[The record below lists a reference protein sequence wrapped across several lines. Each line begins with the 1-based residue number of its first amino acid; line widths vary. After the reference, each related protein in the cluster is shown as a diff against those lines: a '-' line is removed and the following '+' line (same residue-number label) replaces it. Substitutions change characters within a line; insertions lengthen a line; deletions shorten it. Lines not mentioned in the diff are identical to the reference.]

1 MLTFLKINTP
11 SFISTYVAI
20 NEYDFYI
27 DYYIL
32 AKQHYRFIN
41 TFSTALLIIVFL
53 PIIIL
58 EIAYFIA
65 SGMYIHENI
74 INKYY
79 LVLSILYYYIFLW
92 IFFYT
97 FIQSMYIIDTTF
109 NYYYYENINAEAKNY
124 FLFLSISTFLH
135 SFTVVLIVVDKF
147 KVAYLKNLF
156 ICTLLFN
163 TTLIVHSFYSITIIL
178 IVVYIF
184 FLEVCLVVNLLKKTV
199 SSLLKE

>member
-1 MLTFLKINTP
+1 MISLINYHL
-11 SFISTYVAI
+11 F
-20 NEYDFYI
+20 
-27 DYYIL
+27 
-32 AKQHYRFIN
+32 
-41 TFSTALLIIVFL
+41 
-53 PIIIL
+53 
-58 EIAYFIA
+58 
-65 SGMYIHENI
+65 
-74 INKYY
+74 
-79 LVLSILYYYIFLW
+79 
-92 IFFYT
+92 
-97 FIQSMYIIDTTF
+97 
-109 NYYYYENINAEAKNY
+109 NINGEFYYKNY

-135 SFTVVLIVVDKF
+135 SFTLVLIVVDKF